1 MRAAQIAVSAQ
12 TERDQHPDRELL
24 AAAGDFHRMRAED
37 KAFWKVTKVDPG
49 NKHADAFNLPD
60 GLWTRIGGAVQR
72 VSNLPATTPE
82 GLRAKAT
89 VLEEMIRQQHSP
101 QLEEGCEDEEIMVA
115 LSLVCDLLGRADA

>member
-1 MRAAQIAVSAQ
+1 MRDAQTAVSAQ
-12 TERDQHPDRELL
+12 TKRDQHPDRELL

-37 KAFWKVTKVDPG
+37 KAFWKVTKDDPG
-49 NKHADAFNLPD
+49 NKHADAFNQPD

-72 VSNLPATTPE
+72 VSNLPAVTPE

-89 VLEEMIRQQHSP
+89 VLEEMIRQQHST

-115 LSLVCDLLGRADA
+115 LSLVRDVLGRAAT

>member
-1 MRAAQIAVSAQ
+1 LRFLISGSARREAANETTKTAVSAQ

-89 VLEEMIRQQHSP
+89 VLEEMIRQQHST
-101 QLEEGCEDEEIMVA
+101 
-115 LSLVCDLLGRADA
+115 